1 MSDDADDTAERTAL
15 ELGRR
20 TVLAAGAAGLG
31 LSALG
36 TGVASAS
43 HSPADKL
50 SAVGSTLE
58 LVEAA
63 QSNGGSASSSTAV
76 TLLSGSMKTSSPT
89 DLILQ
94 ATVESGLYTDI
105 KTKGNDESW
114 ANAGLTCWVE
124 VDGEEVP
131 VTSGSDGAV
140 VFNNREFGMKTSNFE
155 NEEAMIELFLRTRSA
170 NAFNWLT
177 LNVGSGTHTIE
188 LKADLDVY
196 ASGKG
201 SAKALVGPRTLI
213 VEPTKLANDAT
224 I

>member
-1 MSDDADDTAERTAL
+1 MDDEPTRDGEQHSF

-20 TVLAAGAAGLG
+20 HVLAAGVAGLG

-36 TGVASAS
+36 TGTVGAS
-43 HSPADKL
+43 HSPADKV

-58 LVEAA
+58 LMESTK
-63 QSNGGSASSSTAV
+63 SNGGESSAGAEV
-76 TLLSGSMKTSSPT
+76 TLLSGTMKTSSPT

-114 ANAGLTCWVE
+114 ANAGVQCWVE
-124 VDGEEVP
+124 IDGAEVP
-131 VTSGSDGAV
+131 VTSGSSGKV

-155 NEEAMIELFLRTRSA
+155 NEEAMIELFLRTRSS

-177 LNVGSGTHTIE
+177 LDVGSGEHTIE
-188 LKADLDVY
+188 LKADIDVY
-196 ASGKG
+196 ANGKG
-201 SAKALVGPRTLI
+201 SAKALVGPRTLV
-213 VEPTKLANDAT
+213 VEPTKMANDAE